1 MSNPLATDGLVE
13 YDTTSNHRGV
23 LSGAGEFVKRSLL
36 PLIVCLSI
44 ALIFETL
51 IRAGVLDARYLSPP
65 SDVAKA
71 LVERVHG
78 HHLGS
83 DIWETLSG
91 WFLGLSIAAA
101 IAVPVGALIGSSS
114 VLYHG
119 TRGVIEVLRPIPSVA
134 ILPLVVLTLGSGL
147 EAKVFLVALACL
159 WPILIQTI
167 YGLRDLDPQLIETA
181 RSLGMGRVSRL
192 VRVALPGALPYVA
205 TGLRVACSLALV
217 LTVTVE
223 LVIGAPGLG
232 QSIALTET
240 GGAVASMYALIVVTG
255 MLGWLL
261 NWLFLR
267 FERRVLRWHVA
278 YRPRNP

>member
-1 MSNPLATDGLVE
+1 
-13 YDTTSNHRGV
+13 
-23 LSGAGEFVKRSLL
+23 
-36 PLIVCLSI
+36 
-44 ALIFETL
+44 L
-51 IRAGVLDARYLSPP
+51 IRTGALDARYLSPP
-65 SDVAKA
+65 SDILEA
-71 LVERVHG
+71 LVERVHD

-91 WFLGLSIAAA
+91 WFLGLSIALVLA
-101 IAVPVGALIGSSS
+101 IPLGILIGSSS
-114 VLYHG
+114 ILYHG

-134 ILPLVVLTLGSGL
+134 MLPLVVLTLGNGL
-147 EAKVFLVALACL
+147 EAKVFLVAFACL

-167 YGLRDLDPQLIETA
+167 YGLRDLDSQLIEAA

-192 VRVALPGALPYVA
+192 TRVAFPGALPYVA

-232 QSIALTET
+232 QSIALTES

-255 MLGWLL
+255 ALGWTL

-267 FERRVLRWHVA
+267 LERRALRWHVA
-278 YRPRNP
+278 YRSGNP